1 MAGQRLIGRGPITL
15 DAVPLTNWA
24 DYAVDF
30 DVTVGSPRAA
40 TVAYVPSLH
49 ANTGWTVKANFE
61 LPLIGRRATTGLSL
75 GSYTGVLF
83 KEHSLKL
90 DIEVKE
96 GTGDDDW
103 KRFAVDSYKWSVE
116 VSKWEATDSYEVFLD
131 LLRTMSESPYADL
144 AYASNYG
151 SGNVTITK
159 GGFTRGGDVSQES
172 LSLEGAGALT
182 STDTLIAAALA
193 QVTSA
198 LADGYATLST
208 IGLPEGTGEVMF
220 TGVEYK
226 IPADDKVTA
235 SVEWRGDGEF
245 AAAGS

>member
-1 MAGQRLIGRGPITL
+1 MAGQRLIGRGPINL
-15 DAVPLTNWA
+15 DDVPLVNWA

-30 DVTVGSPRAA
+30 DVKVGSPRAA

-49 ANTGWTVKANFE
+49 ANTGWTMKANFE
-61 LPLIGRRATTGLSL
+61 LPLIGRRATTGLSI
-75 GSYTGVLF
+75 GSYTGVVF
-83 KEHSLKL
+83 KEHSLK
-90 DIEVKE
+90 IEVETKE
-96 GTGDDDW
+96 GTGGDDW

-116 VSKWEATDSYEVFLD
+116 VSKWEATDSFEVFLA
-131 LLRTMSESPYADL
+131 LLRTITATPYADL

-182 STDTLIAAALA
+182 SSDTLIAALLA

-198 LADGYATLST
+198 LDDGYATLTT
-208 IGLPEGTGEVMF
+208 IGIPEGEGEAMF
-220 TGVEYK
+220 TSVEYK
-226 IPADDKVTA
+226 VPADDKVTA
-235 SVEWRGDGEF
+235 TADWRGDGEF